1 MYSTNST
8 HNIFFVLTA
17 FYRHTKNT
25 GSIDRGCRLYES
37 VVKSVFV
44 VIFLRTIKNHAQIK
58 RERWNDGNN
67 GLLREI
73 DNKTCQYGRT

>member
-44 VIFLRTIKNHAQIK
+44 VIFLENYKKTWANKK
-58 RERWNDGNN
+58 ERDEMMETMGF
-67 GLLREI
+67 
-73 DNKTCQYGRT
+73 